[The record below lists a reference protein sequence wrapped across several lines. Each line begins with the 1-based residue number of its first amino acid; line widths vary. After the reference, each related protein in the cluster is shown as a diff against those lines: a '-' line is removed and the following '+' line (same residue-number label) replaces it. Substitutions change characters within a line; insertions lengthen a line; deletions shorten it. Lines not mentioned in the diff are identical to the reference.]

1 MRNMELL
8 APAGNMSALHAAVRA
23 GADAVYLEPSRSTR
37 AAGDNFTIATL
48 KEACDYAHL
57 RGVKIYV
64 TLNIIVLPG
73 EVGRALECARQ
84 AWRAGADALIIQDIG
99 LASEIAR
106 ALPDIRLHISTQM
119 NTCNAAGIRAAA
131 RMGAKRVTLA
141 RELSVEE
148 IAHLAQVGAEA
159 GVEVEAFGHGALC
172 ICYSGQCLMSSMIGG
187 SLRQSRSVRAGV
199 PLALRTA
206 QCCPKKAAF
215 GARRASALAEG
226 PLLGRS
232 AFRFGASRRCVA

>member
-1 MRNMELL
+1 M
-8 APAGNMSALHAAVRA
+8 
-23 GADAVYLEPSRSTR
+23 
-37 AAGDNFTIATL
+37 
-48 KEACDYAHL
+48 
-57 RGVKIYV
+57 KIYV

-187 SLRQSRSVRAGV
+187 
-199 PLALRTA
+199 
-206 QCCPKKAAF
+206 
-215 GARRASALAEG
+215 
-226 PLLGRS
+226 RS
-232 AFRFGASRRCVA
+232 ANRGLCAQACRLPYELHNAAQRKPLSAPGEHLLSPKDLCSVDLLSDLARVGVASLKIEGRMKSADYVSAVVSVYRRVLDRVYAQEDAADCP

>member
-23 GADAVYLEPSRSTR
+23 GADAVYLGLESFNARR
-37 AAGDNFTIATL
+37 GADNFTIATL

-106 ALPDIRLHISTQM
+106 ALPDIRLHVSTQM

-187 SLRQSRSVRAGV
+187 LSLIHI
-199 PLALRTA
+199 
-206 QCCPKKAAF
+206 
-215 GARRASALAEG
+215 
-226 PLLGRS
+226 
-232 AFRFGASRRCVA
+232 